1 MQDGNH
7 KRGGVPQFSQP
18 HVMLVGGM
26 QHCEE
31 LFPRFQERL
40 LAAGGQA
47 VDWLRD
53 CRVVFCSPPVPCF
66 RAYPGQCIRCPA
78 SESMLVNASGMA
90 MTRRAQKALSMHNKP
105 SPHCLKR
112 R

>member
-1 MQDGNH
+1 MSSTSGTAALQGVLPSSWKPALGICAMAYPLSSYFCQDGTS
-7 KRGGVPQFSQP
+7 KRGGVPQFTQP

-31 LFPRFQERL
+31 LFPQFQERL

-53 CRVVFCSPPVPCF
+53 CCVVCCF
-66 RAYPGQCIRCPA
+66 
-78 SESMLVNASGMA
+78 
-90 MTRRAQKALSMHNKP
+90 
-105 SPHCLKR
+105 
-112 R
+112 